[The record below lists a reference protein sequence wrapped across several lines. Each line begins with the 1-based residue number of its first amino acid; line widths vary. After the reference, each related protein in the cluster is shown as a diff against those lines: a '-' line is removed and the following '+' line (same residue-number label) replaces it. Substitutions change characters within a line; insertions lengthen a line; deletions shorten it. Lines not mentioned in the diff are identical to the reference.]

1 MSQGTDEQTLKQA
14 RKLIGQRG
22 PDRGSHPCCPIEMPI
37 KTREKLRAARHI
49 FEGNRFQVHDD
60 LSERVRERI
69 ARVAEWRI
77 ATVGMGISPVM
88 NLIQHWLGPNQTYW
102 EG

>member
-1 MSQGTDEQTLKQA
+1 VQ
-14 RKLIGQRG
+14 
-22 PDRGSHPCCPIEMPI
+22 
-37 KTREKLRAARHI
+37 
-49 FEGNRFQVHDD
+49 DD
-60 LSERVRERI
+60 LLERVRERI